1 MSLFSIYQL
10 LCRNEQNP
18 LFVPD
23 LLPQKN
29 ISQKIFRHFFLP
41 DEEVNDLRRDVL
53 EEGVDEVEDWR
64 PEELPAEAEDESGE
78 DGDLRLGLL
87 RLLLPVLVP
96 DGDDVWG
103 GVVGCQVPQVIIS
116 QSSPPS

>member
-1 MSLFSIYQL
+1 MRDGDVEKVCKVSL
-10 LCRNEQNP
+10 
-18 LFVPD
+18 
-23 LLPQKN
+23 
-29 ISQKIFRHFFLP
+29 ISP
-41 DEEVNDLRRDVL
+41 DEEVDDLRRDVL